1 MDDRKRTSAD
11 RPLLVAVARVDPV
24 ALGAALGV
32 VGGLAVFTATLA
44 VVLRG
49 GEPIGPNLELL
60 AQYFIGY
67 TATPAGSVVGLLYGA
82 AAGFGVGWLTATLRN
97 SIVSVYLRVVRERT
111 ALAET
116 SRMLD
121 P

>member
-1 MDDRKRTSAD
+1 LDDRKRTSAD
-11 RPLLVAVARVDPV
+11 RLLLVAVARVDPV

-44 VVLRG
+44 LVLKS
-49 GEPIGPNLELL
+49 GEPVGPNLELL

-67 TATPAGSVVGLLYGA
+67 TVTPVGSVIGLLYGA
-82 AAGFGVGWLTATLRN
+82 AAGFGVGWSTAVLRN
-97 SIVSVYLRVVRERT
+97 SIVSVYLRVVRVRA

-116 SRMLD
+116 SRVLD

>member
-1 MDDRKRTSAD
+1 LDDRKRTSAD

-24 ALGAALGV
+24 ALGAAVGV
-32 VGGLAVFTATLA
+32 VGGLAVFMATLA
-44 VVLRG
+44 LVLRG

-67 TATPAGSVVGLLYGA
+67 TVTPLGSVVGLLYGA
-82 AAGFGVGWLTATLRN
+82 AAGFGVGWLTAALRN

>member
-1 MDDRKRTSAD
+1 LDDRKRTSAD
-11 RPLLVAVARVDPV
+11 RQLLVAVARVDPV

-44 VVLRG
+44 LVLKS
-49 GEPIGPNLELL
+49 GEPVGPNLELL

-67 TATPAGSVVGLLYGA
+67 TVTPVGSVIGLLYGA
-82 AAGFGVGWLTATLRN
+82 AAGFGVGWLTAALRN
-97 SIVSVYLRVVRERT
+97 SIVSVYLRVVRVRA

-116 SRMLD
+116 SRVLD